1 MTEHF
6 EVTMGTLSRSV
17 DHLAVQ
23 VAETSKH
30 VADLAT
36 VMQEGFQAMSQHIDQ
51 RIAESEHRM
60 QDFVDRRIEQSE
72 TRLERKIGT
81 LVDVLERKEVIS
93 PQDARKV
100 ISA

>member
-1 MTEHF
+1 MKDVLEMMREGF
-6 EVTMGTLSRSV
+6 
-17 DHLAVQ
+17 DHL
-23 VAETSKH
+23 
-30 VADLAT
+30 
-36 VMQEGFQAMSQHIDQ
+36 SQHVSTEITQ
-51 RIAESEHRM
+51 KIAESEHRM
-60 QDFVDRRIEQSE
+60 KDFVDRRIEQSE